1 MTLIMKLL
9 FSCWEKLI
17 YANKE
22 KIRKDI
28 PFSFVFL
35 ASRD

>member
-1 MTLIMKLL
+1 MTLIMKLIQL
-9 FSCWEKLI
+9 LGKLI

-22 KIRKDI
+22 KIRKDT